1 MRMSELNATG
11 HASLLKFLVQNNLL
25 AADLAERAQEARSGE
40 DDLSPV
46 EWLAR
51 KGLVVEE
58 DLARAVAERLRLPY
72 VNLADYVLEPDVVAV
87 VREDLAFRYKVVPL
101 RLEKGNLVIATA
113 NPFERE
119 VVRALEFAT
128 GHRVTLEVATVTG
141 LRDALEHTYHMDDS
155 LSAYLK
161 GVPGEMDL
169 PSRTA
174 RSEPSDLQHLARETE
189 LAPIVKLL
197 NLIILEAIR
206 DGASDIHIEPTRS
219 EVCVRYRIDGMLR
232 ESFRLPRWVRDAL
245 IARCKVI
252 AVLDIT
258 ERRVPQDGSIRINYR
273 KSQIDLRVS
282 SLPSTHGESVVM
294 RILSTGR
301 APGSLDELDLAPQD
315 LEWVQQAI
323 RRPQGMILVT
333 GPTGSGKT
341 TTLYSML
348 GALISPTRKIITVEN
363 PVERQLRGITQVEIN
378 EKQGLTFAN
387 TLRAMLRQD
396 PDVILVGEIRDGE
409 TASIALRA
417 AQTGHLVFST
427 VHTNDTV
434 STVTRLIDLGIE
446 PFMLASSLNLV
457 LAQRLVRRNC
467 KRCAETYAPE
477 AATVAPFPFKA
488 GKVEFEH
495 GKGCDYCR
503 KTGFSGRVAVFE
515 VMPVTPRVSRLIAEG
530 ASEGTLRREARREGM
545 HLLFED
551 AANKVVA
558 GITTPEEV
566 LRVVD
571 PEGNESKCPT
581 CRSPVEE
588 TFLVCPSCAAPLRH
602 RCSSCNKDLQR
613 EWAHCPYC
621 GTATT
626 GETEAA
632 VEETRADRLT
642 MQLEL
647 ASQPA
652 PPAPSGHRAFRILIV
667 DDDRTYRQLIAKVLQ
682 DAGLPIEVEMAE
694 DGIEGLALARSHP
707 PDLVL
712 LDVMMPGLD
721 GLDVCAQ
728 LRANVRTAFV
738 PILMLSGLGDA
749 DDRVR
754 AFMAGTD
761 DYVVKPFER
770 SELLARVHRILQRT
784 YGGVSFEAGDVLQ
797 TQAQQLDARPEN

>member
-1 MRMSELNATG
+1 MSELAAGG

-25 AADLAERAQEARSGE
+25 AADVAQQAQEARSGE
-40 DDLSPV
+40 DDLSPI

-128 GHRVTLEVATVTG
+128 GHRVSLEVATVTG

-155 LSAYLK
+155 LSAYLR
-161 GVPGEMDL
+161 GVPAEMDL
-169 PSRTA
+169 AAKIA
-174 RSEPSDLQHLARETE
+174 RSDSNDLQHLARETE
-189 LAPIVKLL
+189 LAPIIKLL

-206 DGASDIHIEPTRS
+206 DGASDIHIEPTLS

-245 IARCKVI
+245 IARCKVL
-252 AVLDIT
+252 ATLDIT

-301 APGSLDELDLAPQD
+301 APDSLNGLDLSPRD
-315 LEWVQQAI
+315 LQWVERAI

-387 TLRAMLRQD
+387 TLRAILRQD
-396 PDVILVGEIRDGE
+396 PDVILVGEIRDSE

-427 VHTNDTV
+427 VHTNDCV

-467 KRCAETYAPE
+467 RRCEEPYAPE
-477 AATVAPFPFKA
+477 AATLAPFPLKA
-488 GKVEFEH
+488 GEVAFKH
-495 GKGCDYCR
+495 GKGCDACR
-503 KTGFSGRVAVFE
+503 KTGFSGRLPVFE
-515 VMPVTPRVSRLIAEG
+515 AMPVTPRLARLIAEN
-530 ASEGTLRREARREGM
+530 ASEATLRREARRDGM

-551 AANKVVA
+551 AANKVAA

-571 PEGNESKCPT
+571 PEGNESKCPA
-581 CRSPVEE
+581 CRSPVED

-602 RCSSCNKDLQR
+602 RCPSCDKDLQR
-613 EWAHCPYC
+613 EWLHCPYC
-621 GTATT
+621 GSATT
-626 GETEAA
+626 GGIEASAEEIRSDPRA
-632 VEETRADRLT
+632 VNF
-642 MQLEL
+642 EL
-647 ASQPA
+647 PSPSAV
-652 PPAPSGHRAFRILIV
+652 PAPSSRRAFRILIV
-667 DDDRTYRQLIAKVLQ
+667 EDDRTYRQLIAKVLQ
-682 DAGLPIEVEMAE
+682 DTGLPIAVEMAE
-694 DGIEGLALARSHP
+694 DGIEGLALAQSHP
-707 PDLVL
+707 PDLVM
-712 LDVMMPGLD
+712 LDVVMPGLD
-721 GLDVCAQ
+721 GLGVCAQ
-728 LRANVRTAFV
+728 LRGNVRTAFV
-738 PILMLSGLGDA
+738 PILMLSGLGGA

-761 DYVVKPFER
+761 DYVVKPFDR
-770 SELLARVHRILQRT
+770 SELLARVRRILERT
-784 YGGVSFEAGDVLQ
+784 YGGLSCEAGDI
-797 TQAQQLDARPEN
+797 LDTRAERIDTRPEN